1 MLVGM
6 VDCVFSDVAQPDQ
19 ARIVALDARLFLKS
33 QGGIVLSMKANCID
47 STAAPEAVFTSE
59 LQKLRAKLR
68 AS

>member
-19 ARIVALDARLFLKS
+19 ARIVALNAHLFLKS
-33 QGGIVLSMKANCID
+33 QAGIVLSMKANCID
-47 STAAPEAVFTSE
+47 SSAAPEAVFASE
-59 LQKLRAKLR
+59 VQKLRAEHQ